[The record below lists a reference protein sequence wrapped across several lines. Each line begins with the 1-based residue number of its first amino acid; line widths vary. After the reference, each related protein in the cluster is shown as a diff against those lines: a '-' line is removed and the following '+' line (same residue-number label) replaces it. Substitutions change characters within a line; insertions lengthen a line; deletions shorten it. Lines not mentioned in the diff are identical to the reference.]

1 MSPLFFSLIAKTYV
15 TCTRFKTYN
24 IYPIMKNFIFISI
37 VVASL
42 FFDSTLFAAQETT
55 RDILL
60 STNTLPP
67 INRFKRS
74 AAASL
79 SNERS
84 MNAISTVKS
93 VAAAPIAA
101 SIDGAIITFSST
113 KKMAV
118 TVTIKSLA
126 DNEAVYT
133 ADLIL
138 DKNTIFPIYMNGY
151 MAGEY
156 QLQFEYENTTLTGTF
171 TLNE

>member
-1 MSPLFFSLIAKTYV
+1 
-15 TCTRFKTYN
+15 
-24 IYPIMKNFIFISI
+24 MKNFIFLSI

-42 FFDSTLFAAQETT
+42 LFDSTLFAAQETT

-60 STNTLPP
+60 RGCTLPP
-67 INRFKRS
+67 IDNFKRS
-74 AAASL
+74 ASIAPL
-79 SNERS
+79 STVSS
-84 MNAISTVKS
+84 MRTVKS